1 MTVMNNYLEELAK
14 ANNGESHVYPGFDAV
29 STTAIT
35 TDVTDTVLD
44 GEIGNRLT
52 LTGTR
57 VDNQVSWSGLRLS
70 TDVVDT
76 SSGDTLRSIG
86 MLSDSSGGTLFTEQS
101 PFQILHTTSF
111 EIEFIN
117 NVIIRRP

>member
-1 MTVMNNYLEELAK
+1 MTVMDNYLKELAK
-14 ANNGESHVYPGFDAV
+14 STNGESHVYPGFDAV

-35 TDVTDTVLD
+35 TDVTDTSLD
-44 GEIGNRLT
+44 GEIGTRLT

-57 VDNQVSWSGLRLS
+57 VDNQVQWSGLRLS

-76 SSGDTLRSIG
+76 SNGDTLRSLG
-86 MLSDSSGGTLFTEQS
+86 MLGATSSGTLLTEQS
-101 PFQILHTTSF
+101 PFQLLHTASF

-117 NVIIRRP
+117 NVIFRRP